1 MAGCCVTYLF
11 FSYAAASVIY
21 LIIGIFAATGNIAV
35 LAENFIKV
43 NDSYIDPD
51 EKKAVKPRTLSQYFL
66 ASGISVVIA
75 ILLFFLC
82 IIRKPKGYTEVNQ
95 QREKIT
101 EENNQNVMQIE
112 EDEDD
117 NNNITTK
124 GEMPIELAK
133 QTRDY
138 DSSEGMKETI
148 N

>member
-21 LIIGIFAATGNIAV
+21 LIIGIFATTGNIAV

-43 NDSYIDPD
+43 NDSYIDPE
-51 EKKAVKPRTLSQYFL
+51 EKKQVKSRTLAQYFL
-66 ASGISVVIA
+66 ASGISVIIA

-82 IIRKPKGYTEVNQ
+82 IIRKPKGYTEVTQ

-101 EENNQNVMQIE
+101 EEKQNVVQIE
-112 EDEDD
+112 EDDEED
-117 NNNITTK
+117 NNNINTK

-138 DSSEGMKETI
+138 DSAEGMKETI

>member
-21 LIIGIFAATGNIAV
+21 LIIGIFATTGNIAV

-43 NDSYIDPD
+43 NDSYIDPE
-51 EKKAVKPRTLSQYFL
+51 EKKQVKSRTLAQYFL
-66 ASGISVVIA
+66 ASGISVIIA

-82 IIRKPKGYTEVNQ
+82 IIRKPKGYTEVTQ

-101 EENNQNVMQIE
+101 EEKQNVVQIE
-112 EDEDD
+112 EDDEED
-117 NNNITTK
+117 NNNINTK

-138 DSSEGMKETI
+138 DSAEGMKEAI

>member
-21 LIIGIFAATGNIAV
+21 LIIGIFATTGNIAV

-43 NDSYIDPD
+43 NDSYIDPE
-51 EKKAVKPRTLSQYFL
+51 EKKQVKSRTLAQYFL
-66 ASGISVVIA
+66 ASGISVIIA

-82 IIRKPKGYTEVNQ
+82 IIRKPKGYTEVTQ

-101 EENNQNVMQIE
+101 EEKQNVVQIE
-112 EDEDD
+112 EDDEED
-117 NNNITTK
+117 NNNINTK

-138 DSSEGMKETI
+138 DSAEGMKEVI